1 MTLELEGLTKVYKDK
16 TALDDVSF
24 SFTPG
29 IYGLLGPNGAG
40 KSTMMNLISD
50 NLTPSKGR
58 VLLDGRGIDELGS
71 EYRKLL
77 GYMPQQQNIYPEL
90 SLRRF
95 LYFMASLK
103 GLKKSEAGED
113 IDHYVRMVKLDD
125 VLGKKLGAFSGGM
138 KQRALIAQALIGNPG
153 ILILDEPTAG
163 LDPKERIRIRNLIS
177 EVAKDKIVIIAT
189 HVVTDVEF
197 IAKDIVMLSNGKIIR
212 SGSPS
217 KLLQELDGK
226 VWNIFLSDNEID
238 GMVKKKNL
246 GEKEL
251 VEVFTGYLVSNFS
264 RDADGVI
271 ARIIADSYDG
281 RWQKEA
287 VRPNLED
294 LYLYLNGD

>member
-50 NLTPSKGR
+50 NLTSSKGR

-103 GLKKSEAGED
+103 GLKKSEAGKD

-197 IAKDIVMLSNGKIIR
+197 IAKEIVMLSNGKIIR

-238 GMVKKKNL
+238 
-246 GEKEL
+246 
-251 VEVFTGYLVSNFS
+251 EVNTGYKVSNIS

>member
-103 GLKKSEAGED
+103 GLKKSEWE
-113 IDHYVRMVKLDD
+113 IFV
-125 VLGKKLGAFSGGM
+125 
-138 KQRALIAQALIGNPG
+138 I
-153 ILILDEPTAG
+153 
-163 LDPKERIRIRNLIS
+163 KEFNLTES
-177 EVAKDKIVIIAT
+177 TLKSRFHKTEENKIF
-189 HVVTDVEF
+189 E
-197 IAKDIVMLSNGKIIR
+197 KIIN
-212 SGSPS
+212 S
-217 KLLQELDGK
+217 
-226 VWNIFLSDNEID
+226 
-238 GMVKKKNL
+238 
-246 GEKEL
+246 
-251 VEVFTGYLVSNFS
+251 
-264 RDADGVI
+264 
-271 ARIIADSYDG
+271 
-281 RWQKEA
+281 
-287 VRPNLED
+287 
-294 LYLYLNGD
+294 